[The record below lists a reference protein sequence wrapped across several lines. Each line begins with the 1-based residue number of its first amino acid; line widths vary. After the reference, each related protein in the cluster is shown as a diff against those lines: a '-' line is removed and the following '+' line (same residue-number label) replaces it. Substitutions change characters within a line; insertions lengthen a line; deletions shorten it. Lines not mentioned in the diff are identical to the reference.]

1 MAGIFFYY
9 QIGSGLVLI
18 WSLSLHLLDFILA
31 VSLPM
36 PEPEVLGAM
45 IKNELME
52 YLEILTE
59 NIVPAVGFSL
69 IIRKVTS

>member
-1 MAGIFFYY
+1 MVRIWLLAPICF
-9 QIGSGLVLI
+9 GLVLI
-18 WSLSLHLLDFILA
+18 FSNPA
-31 VSLPM
+31 VAVTLPM

-45 IKNELME
+45 IKDELME

>member
-1 MAGIFFYY
+1 MVRIWLLASICF
-9 QIGSGLVLI
+9 GLVLI
-18 WSLSLHLLDFILA
+18 FSNPGVA
-31 VSLPM
+31 VTLPM

-45 IKNELME
+45 IKDELME

>member
-1 MAGIFFYY
+1 MVRIWLLAPLCF
-9 QIGSGLVLI
+9 GLVLI
-18 WSLSLHLLDFILA
+18 FSHAAVA

-45 IKNELME
+45 IKDELME

>member
-1 MAGIFFYY
+1 MVRIWLLAPLCF
-9 QIGSGLVLI
+9 GLVLVF
-18 WSLSLHLLDFILA
+18 SPSAVA

-45 IKNELME
+45 IKDELME

>member
-1 MAGIFFYY
+1 MARIWLLTPLCF
-9 QIGSGLVLI
+9 GLVLI
-18 WSLSLHLLDFILA
+18 SSNPSFA
-31 VSLPM
+31 VTLPM

-45 IKNELME
+45 IKDELME

>member
-1 MAGIFFYY
+1 MARIWLLTPFCF
-9 QIGSGLVLI
+9 GLVLI
-18 WSLSLHLLDFILA
+18 FSDSSVA
-31 VSLPM
+31 VTLPM

-45 IKNELME
+45 IKDELME